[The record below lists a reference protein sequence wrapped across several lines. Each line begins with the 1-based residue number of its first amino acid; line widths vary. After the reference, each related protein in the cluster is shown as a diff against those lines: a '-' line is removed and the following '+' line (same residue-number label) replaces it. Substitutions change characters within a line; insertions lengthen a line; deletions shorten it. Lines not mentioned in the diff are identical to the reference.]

1 MSKIE
6 IKSPLPGTFYRA
18 SSPDT
23 PPFKADGDA
32 VASGD
37 VIGVI
42 EVMKTFHEITAQDA
56 GANITFLVD
65 NEEPI
70 MPGQVIAE
78 IEP

>member
-1 MSKIE
+1 MSKFE

-32 VASGD
+32 VASGE

-42 EVMKTFHEITAQDA
+42 EVMKTFHEITAKDA
-56 GANITFLVD
+56 GTNITFLVD

-78 IEP
+78 IEQ